1 MKRTDM
7 PGKNNI
13 LNGLR
18 KDIINNFELAIIVV
32 AVIVYYLLRIAISPV
47 FAAAI
52 AIFLGI
58 LSLFLYV
65 YHEKTRKAIKS
76 LGEPQ

>member
-1 MKRTDM
+1 V
-7 PGKNNI
+7 PGKPNI

-18 KDIINNFELAIIVV
+18 KDIINNFELAIIVIT
-32 AVIVYYLLRIAISPV
+32 VIVYYLLRVAISPI

-52 AIFLGI
+52 AIFLGV

-65 YHEKTRKAIKS
+65 YHEKTRNIIKS

>member
-1 MKRTDM
+1 M

-18 KDIINNFELAIIVV
+18 KDIINNFELAIIVI